1 MNLIKTNKDGW
12 AKDLDSGAIVSIDNA
27 QLEAYRKQKML
38 AQSTVE
44 ANRKLLEMEKN
55 IQDTKNDLNY
65 IKSFLQKILESR

>member
-12 AKDLDSGAIVSIDNA
+12 AKDLDSGAIVSIDNV

-65 IKSFLQKILESR
+65 IKSLLQKILESR